1 MKYVRAFIWPFI
13 AFIIYLL
20 VQVVAS
26 LPMGMALGINPNSDK
41 VLWMSVTLLVSSI
54 ITPVVLMLMP
64 PYDLRHS
71 FRSVGCKYEAA
82 LIGIGAVVIG
92 LFGFNI
98 LCERMDL
105 ANWMEELMMGMS
117 KNVLGILAICV
128 FGPICEEVVFRGGIM
143 RPLLKKGLN
152 PWAAIIVS
160 AVIFGL
166 AHGNPAQIPFAALLG
181 VVFGV
186 VYYRTGSL
194 IITTI
199 CHILNNSFSVLMMNI
214 YGDEANDI
222 TFDSILGHNTA
233 TILMVL
239 TILACGALL
248 YWFWNKTESTFV
260 DISKAENNIIT
271 YDLGEIGKEE

>member
-222 TFDSILGHNTA
+222 TFDSMLGHNTA

-239 TILACGALL
+239 TIIACGALL